1 MTMMMMVM
9 TMMMMVMTMMMLG
22 TDHVARHI
30 TAQSPALSPVEPVR
44 VLLPD
49 DLDQLG
55 SGGNEEEEDG
65 IDDDVDNQQEEDD
78 NDDDVDNQ
86 HDDGEPAL
94 L

>member
-1 MTMMMMVM
+1 MMMVMVM
-9 TMMMMVMTMMMLG
+9 TMMMMG

-30 TAQSPALSPVEPVR
+30 TAQSPTLSPVEPVR

-55 SGGNEEEEDG
+55 SGGN
-65 IDDDVDNQQEEDD
+65 DDD
-78 NDDDVDNQ
+78 DDDDDNQ
-86 HDDGEPAL
+86 HDDGQPAL

>member
-1 MTMMMMVM
+1 MLLKDTGVWLMMMMMILMTMMMM
-9 TMMMMVMTMMMLG
+9 G

-30 TAQSPALSPVEPVR
+30 TAQSPTLSPVEPVR

-55 SGGNEEEEDG
+55 SGGNDEEEDG
-65 IDDDVDNQQEEDD
+65 IDDD
-78 NDDDVDNQ
+78 DDDDDDNQ
-86 HDDGEPAL
+86 HDDGQPAL